1 MSYINRVVFLVATAG
16 IVSSCAAIDTQRP
29 SMVTQ
34 QPSRSSTAP
43 FVPTG
48 IAKEIVRKFKKVSSL
63 RNSAMSYGDGPLLV
77 GGDVFWQKALADDS
91 TPQDTLQN
99 LSLAEVMYGK
109 YIFEAA
115 NRSERKVGKIT
126 PQPLVIDSPYP
137 SKRKLY
143 KNRKREQTPKLA
155 KNSPR
160 HLKKWALSREQKV
173 DPLQSS
179 SAFNSST
186 QDARLARIEK
196 LLEADRS
203 EKPSKET
210 VVSSSAQDA
219 RLARIEKL
227 LEADRSKKPSK
238 ERTIEVK
245 DSIFAKAFV
254 EDTSSYTS
262 KGSDEKGA
270 YLRYHVKRGDS
281 LWLISKHVFKDAELW
296 PYIFDSNRTKIS
308 NPHWIYPGQTFDFR
322 SDTNDIATQNK
333 YREQARRWARTRD
346 IRSVPIYQEESGN
359 SSFVNSNFYSDL

>member
-1 MSYINRVVFLVATAG
+1 MNYVKRVAFVIATAG
-16 IVSSCAAIDTQRP
+16 IVSSCASVDTQFPRVEKQPNQAFASP
-29 SMVTQ
+29 S
-34 QPSRSSTAP
+34 
-43 FVPTG
+43 VPME

-63 RNSAMSYGDGPLLV
+63 RNSAMSYGDDPLLV

-91 TPQDTLQN
+91 TPKDTLQN

-109 YIFEAA
+109 YILEAA

-143 KNRKREQTPKLA
+143 KNRKHEKRQELA
-155 KNSPR
+155 RNGYK
-160 HLKKWALSREQKV
+160 HLKKWTLSKEQKI

-179 SAFNSST
+179 SEFNPPA
-186 QDARLARIEK
+186 QDERLARIEK
-196 LLEADRS
+196 MLAEQ
-203 EKPSKET
+203 SKESFKPAAT
-210 VVSSSAQDA
+210 SSIAQDE
-219 RLARIEKL
+219 RLARIEKML
-227 LEADRSKKPSK
+227 AEKGKDK

-254 EDTSSYTS
+254 EGTNAYTS
-262 KGSDEKGA
+262 KGSDKDGA
-270 YLRYHVKRGDS
+270 YLRYHVKKGDS
-281 LWLISKHVFKDAELW
+281 LWLISKRVFKDAELW

-333 YREQARRWARTRD
+333 YRKQARRWARTRN
-346 IRSVPIYQEESGN
+346 ILSVPLYQENNGTN
-359 SSFVNSNFYSDL
+359 SFVNSNFYSDL

>member
-203 EKPSKET
+203 
-210 VVSSSAQDA
+210 
-219 RLARIEKL
+219 
-227 LEADRSKKPSK
+227 KKPSK